1 MIYDCSSFFNELD
14 LLEIRLNTLD
24 KVVEKFILAESP
36 FTHTGHPKPLYYAEN
51 KNRFAKFNDRII
63 HIVVD
68 DFPFMPDDMPVRE
81 KAWTRENWQ
90 RNSIVR
96 GLPTDISDDD
106 VLLISDLDEIPDP
119 ESVAQLVKTK
129 LSETEVLNLNL
140 RNYAFFLNNRCISI
154 PFWHGGPQ
162 MISFGKFSSPSTY
175 KDCVYSEECIGLAN
189 AIPSA
194 TLIRFL
200 PQKKN
205 IENAGWHF
213 SSLGGAKA
221 VQKKILSIAHTEF
234 AAIAADPAQIEKAIL
249 SGKGVFGLGDRHMPE
264 PLSNGFPRYL
274 IDNANRFSTLILQT
288 DVASWRRKR
297 WVRSWFR
304 WRKAAYDTFVVAMI
318 KITPRFLHP
327 IMRRIRK
334 AMGL

>member
-1 MIYDCSSFFNELD
+1 
-14 LLEIRLNTLD
+14 
-24 KVVEKFILAESP
+24 
-36 FTHTGHPKPLYYAEN
+36 
-51 KNRFAKFNDRII
+51 
-63 HIVVD
+63 
-68 DFPFMPDDMPVRE
+68 
-81 KAWTRENWQ
+81 
-90 RNSIVR
+90 
-96 GLPTDISDDD
+96 
-106 VLLISDLDEIPDP
+106 
-119 ESVAQLVKTK
+119 
-129 LSETEVLNLNL
+129 
-140 RNYAFFLNNRCISI
+140 
-154 PFWHGGPQ
+154 

-274 IDNANRFSTLILQT
+274 VENANRFSTLILQT